1 MSNLIAS
8 FWQYQSNHPN
18 GKNCERKDPHNFGL
32 DLISYLTYCASSG
45 DYQHPLKNNDID
57 KVAVIRHTKNASS
70 FGQDI
75 TVKAPAEVWTKGR
88 EALEVMAS
96 EGY

>member
-8 FWQYQSNHPN
+8 FWQYQGNHSN
-18 GKNCERKDPHNFGL
+18 GKHCERKDPHNFGL
-32 DLISYLTYCASSG
+32 DLIGYLAYCASSE
-45 DYQHPLKNNDID
+45 DYQHPLNAEDID
-57 KVAVIRHTKNASS
+57 KIAIIKHTKSASS

-75 TVKAPAEVWTKGR
+75 TVKAPPEVWAKGR